1 MMHTHLEEREI
12 SMLRAEIEMLMS
24 ERQSLLAI
32 AGAAA
37 LLVVKLDNK
46 LLPENVREIA
56 SQLSAGLNDLS
67 EETLSDALEKVRKK
81 SIVSERNK

>member
-24 ERQSLLAI
+24 ERQSLLTI

-37 LLVVKLDNK
+37 LLVAKLDNK